1 MGTPCISPLVPCP
14 LVPEPS
20 WPKGSLRLPGL
31 SLSVCLGLLSEQNWR
46 LPAEKPLPPSPLL
59 ALSPGLV

>member
-1 MGTPCISPLVPCP
+1 MGTPCISLLVPCP

-20 WPKGSLRLPGL
+20 WPKGSLGLPG
-31 SLSVCLGLLSEQNWR
+31 LSVCLGLLSEQNWR

-59 ALSPGLV
+59 ALSPRLV